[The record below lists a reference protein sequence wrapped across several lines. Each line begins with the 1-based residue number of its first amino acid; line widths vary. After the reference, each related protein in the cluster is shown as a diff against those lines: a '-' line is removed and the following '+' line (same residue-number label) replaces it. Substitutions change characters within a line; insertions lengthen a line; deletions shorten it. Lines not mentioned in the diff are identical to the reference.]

1 MISAFSDLK
10 VNDQQLFNE
19 VVQAAYAEPGSEQWF
34 VMRTW
39 GEIENTAKFVAA
51 HQFEIDA
58 QKLSA
63 QLTSA
68 EWNFVQGLINTPRE
82 SHRLARQK
90 IHKANSQRSQRFLEW
105 YLSNN
110 QVMKDIAELQAKV
123 KRRPSQSSMQQDWG
137 NLKQQLF
144 N

>member
-1 MISAFSDLK
+1 MLKVFSDLK
-10 VNDQQLFNE
+10 ASDEQIFKE

-58 QKLSA
+58 QKLSS
-63 QLTSA
+63 QLTA
-68 EWNFVQGLINTPRE
+68 CEWNYVQGLINTPRE
-82 SHRLARQK
+82 SHREARMKQ
-90 IHKANSQRSQRFLEW
+90 HKVNAQRSERFVKWFLD
-105 YLSNN
+105 NN
-110 QVMKDIAELQAKV
+110 EAMKTIAELQARV
-123 KRRPSQSSMQQDWG
+123 KRRPSQSTMSQEWD
-137 NLKQQLF
+137 NLSKSLF